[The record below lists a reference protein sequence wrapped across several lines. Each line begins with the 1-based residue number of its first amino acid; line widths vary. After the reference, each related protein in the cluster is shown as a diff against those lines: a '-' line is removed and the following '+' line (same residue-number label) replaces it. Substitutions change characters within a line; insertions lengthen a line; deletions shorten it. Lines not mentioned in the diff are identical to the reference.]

1 MLVLPRSFSSL
12 IGTMLGQH
20 PQMYALP
27 ETHLFGCNSVSE
39 WSDKSSRQSFNM
51 SHGLFRAV
59 AQLRF
64 GAQDEGA
71 VVQARGWLKRRPE
84 LTTGFLLE
92 LLAEMVSPRVLIE
105 KSPSLVYSIPAMQQ
119 SYTMFPLARY
129 IHVVQHPSSYGEAVM
144 NAISDAA
151 RSGPVPKWMVEL
163 ACYPA
168 SSPVDGDLH
177 QQTPMLDPQTGWY
190 ALNMNVCSFLE
201 SVPESQKMRVR
212 GEELLAVPD
221 TILPRNR
228 ELDWRGLGRGRDR
241 ADEASRTVSVRVPR
255 AAERT
260 LRQRSR
266 ILGAPAIY
274 AGIGRLAAAGRT
286 AAMGAGPNGVVAPSL
301 GAGAHVRLRIGRT
314 LARTP
319 RHATAKAPR
328 RHLPS
333 GSSTAAPR
341 GGSGSSRPVAGG
353 CVGISPMT
361 AGTNSRGS
369 RIKPKPSALR

>member
-12 IGTMLGQH
+12 IGSMLGQH

-27 ETHLFGCNSVSE
+27 ETHLFGCNSVAE
-39 WSDKSSRQSFNM
+39 WADRASRQSFNM

-64 GAQDEGA
+64 GAQDECA

-129 IHVVQHPSSYGEAVM
+129 IHVVQHPCSYGEAVM

-163 ACYPA
+163 GCYPA

-177 QQTPMLDPQTGWY
+177 QRTPMLDPQTGWY

-212 GEELLAVPD
+212 GEEVLAVPD
-221 TILPRNR
+221 TILLRIANWIGVAADADAIEQMKHPERSPYAR
-228 ELDWRGLGRGRDR
+228 LGPPSARYGNDHEFL
-241 ADEASRTVSVRVPR
+241 AHPQFTPASSASRP
-255 AAERT
+255 
-260 LRQRSR
+260 LDGP
-266 ILGAPAIY
+266 LPWAPDQME
-274 AGIGRLAAAGRT
+274 L
-286 AAMGAGPNGVVAPSL
+286 SL
-301 GAGAHVRLRIGRT
+301 QVLE
-314 LARTP
+314 LAR
-319 RHATAKAPR
+319 RF
-328 RHLPS
+328 
-333 GSSTAAPR
+333 GYE
-341 GGSGSSRPVAGG
+341 
-353 CVGISPMT
+353 
-361 AGTNSRGS
+361 
-369 RIKPKPSALR
+369 